1 MQSKGCT
8 KDSAPIRFIFDR
20 RTKPQGSIKEDWCSY
35 AIGQDLP
42 GRSRLHTIFA
52 TENDGDFKKAV
63 PKKGVD
69 KQFGVQYA
77 KKLIRPPAWGDDTF
91 RQEAAKKDKTRAV
104 HRTPWF
110 EAVTNEI
117 PPNQKHYATETYIK
131 KRIQKGR
138 VPSLN
143 VRYVRY
149 QAEIWGKEAKGK
161 MAEACLIRKAAD
173 RFVRMAV
180 FL

>member
-77 KKLIRPPAWGDDTF
+77 KNLIRLPA
-91 RQEAAKKDKTRAV
+91 
-104 HRTPWF
+104 
-110 EAVTNEI
+110 
-117 PPNQKHYATETYIK
+117 
-131 KRIQKGR
+131 
-138 VPSLN
+138 
-143 VRYVRY
+143 
-149 QAEIWGKEAKGK
+149 
-161 MAEACLIRKAAD
+161 
-173 RFVRMAV
+173 
-180 FL
+180 